1 MNASGGLIDPV
12 GNDVE
17 ELDADEC
24 WRLLTLGSIGRLA
37 VVGQDG
43 HPDVMPLN
51 DLAHDG
57 SLYFRTAPGG
67 KLQSIEAHP
76 QVAFEVDG
84 QDARRRWSVVIR
96 GTADRL
102 TDPVEIEASGI
113 ARLMSWS
120 PTKKE
125 DFVRVDPSTVSGR
138 RFAKR
143 YQTTTNPRDA
153 TEDAEVQEFTDHDG
167 VLPKP
172 WPIPHR
178 PPAGRGD

>member
-1 MNASGGLIDPV
+1 MPSSDLIDPV
-12 GNDVE
+12 GNGVE

-24 WRLLTLGSIGRLA
+24 WRLLTLSSVGRLA

-43 HPDVMPLN
+43 HPDLMPLN
-51 DLAHDG
+51 YLAHDG

-76 QVAFEVDG
+76 EVAFEVDG

-102 TDPVEIEASGI
+102 TDPAEIEASGI
-113 ARLMSWS
+113 ARLISWS
-120 PTKKE
+120 PTRKPE
-125 DFVRVDPSTVSGR
+125 FVRVDPATVSGR
-138 RFAKR
+138 RFTKR
-143 YQTTTNPRDA
+143 FETTTTSGGDA
-153 TEDAEVQEFTDHDG
+153 LSHVQEFTDHDG

-178 PPAGRGD
+178 PPTGQGA